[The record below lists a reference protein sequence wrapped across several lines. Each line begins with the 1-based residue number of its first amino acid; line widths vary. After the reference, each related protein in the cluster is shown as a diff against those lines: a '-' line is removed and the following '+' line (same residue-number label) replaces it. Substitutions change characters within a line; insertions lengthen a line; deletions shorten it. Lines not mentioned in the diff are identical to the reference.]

1 VCLVLC
7 LVLLVQKVGITDP
20 AVSACVQLI
29 LAHTSFRKRQIVDNQ
44 ELSYYLHILL
54 HRQHALP
61 SMYLPVRLPSHCTGH
76 VGKPTLRLP
85 AHENHSLVKNPR
97 PERTALRLRASSAED
112 HPSSN
117 PLEVLRCT
125 TDPRARAKLL
135 QELDQNW
142 SRCTAEYRPSDVESF
157 IIKQLGVT
165 QYNVM
170 MVAVQTPALVSY
182 SVPDQLQPA
191 IKTLKDANIEPE
203 TIWFLLSK
211 CHHLL
216 ADPLSLQRWLDFLSA
231 YKLTNRDISQF
242 LQRAPPRLF
251 TEGTLAQAAFVV
263 ALLKSLGL
271 KDDIIG
277 SRVVCLR
284 PELLLRDV
292 EAQVQPVISQLL
304 SLGLEVRDVGHMA
317 AVYPELLLRSA
328 EEEVA
333 PFIAYLRQ
341 LGCLTSQLA
350 ALLFEHPHLLQFTPQ
365 VAFGQR
371 LEMLQ
376 QLDIGASELDT
387 MVKRCT
393 RFLTVKGGIDEPL
406 AALRGQGLAAEAI
419 KAMVVR
425 CPQILASKEGE
436 VDAKFKFLREDV
448 GLGDEVAGFVVER
461 PYVLACSLMQ
471 VLGPRYSFVSAQDKF
486 KAALVGSDGQLD
498 WFSLVSGGDEQL
510 CELLGAG
517 LNEYASFRAQ
527 WEEAFGERLSR
538 DAAQEFQD
546 ELRKLG
552 IYEGS

>member
-1 VCLVLC
+1 
-7 LVLLVQKVGITDP
+7 
-20 AVSACVQLI
+20 
-29 LAHTSFRKRQIVDNQ
+29 
-44 ELSYYLHILL
+44 
-54 HRQHALP
+54 
-61 SMYLPVRLPSHCTGH
+61 MYLPVKLPGRCIGQAGS
-76 VGKPTLRLP
+76 PMLRLP
-85 AHENHSLVKNPR
+85 CNNQYLLVTHPR
-97 PERTALRLRASSAED
+97 RLSGTPSRLACSAPEPR
-112 HPSSN
+112 SSN

-135 QELDQNW
+135 QELEQNW
-142 SRCTAEYRPSDVESF
+142 SRCTAEYHPSEVESV
-157 IIKQLGVT
+157 IIKQLGIA

-182 SVPDQLQPA
+182 SASDQLQPA
-191 IKTLKDANIEPE
+191 IKSLKAANIEPE
-203 TIWFLLSK
+203 AIWFLLSK

-216 ADPLSLQRWLDFLSA
+216 QDPLSLQRWLDFLAA

-251 TEGTLAQAAFVV
+251 TEGTLAQAARIV

-271 KDDIIG
+271 KDDVIG

-292 EAQVQPVISQLL
+292 DSEVQPLL
-304 SLGLEVRDVGHMA
+304 THLMGLGLEVKDLGHMA

-328 EEEVA
+328 DGEVV
-333 PFIAYLRQ
+333 PFVSYLRQ
-341 LGCLTSQLA
+341 LGCLASQVA

-371 LEMLQ
+371 LEQLQ
-376 QLDIGASELDT
+376 QLGIGGSEVDA

-393 RFLTVKGGIDEPL
+393 RFLTVKGGIEEPL
-406 AALRGQGLAAEAI
+406 AALRGRGLADDAI
-419 KAMVVR
+419 RAMVVR

-436 VDAKFKFLREDV
+436 VDAKLRFLQEDV
-448 GLGDEVAGFVVER
+448 GLADVAGFVVER
-461 PYVLACSLMQ
+461 PYVLACPLMQ
-471 VLGPRYSFVSAQDKF
+471 VLGPRYSFVSGREQLL
-486 KAALVGSDGQLD
+486 AALVCSDGELD

-517 LNEYASFRAQ
+517 LNEYAEFRAQ
-527 WEEAFGERLSR
+527 WEEAFSERLSR
-538 DAAQEFQD
+538 DAEREFQD